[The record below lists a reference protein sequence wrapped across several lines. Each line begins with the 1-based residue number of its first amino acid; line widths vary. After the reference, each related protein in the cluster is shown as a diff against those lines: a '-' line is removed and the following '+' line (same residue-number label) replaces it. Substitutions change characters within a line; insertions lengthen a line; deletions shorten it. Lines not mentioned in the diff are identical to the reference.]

1 MKDDLC
7 PLVPKLPEE
16 SNTQYAAFLLYCES
30 KSLKEV
36 WRKMSVE
43 VSQNGDKIGTVFG
56 VFQAAP
62 TKRTLERW
70 SSKFY
75 WKKRKD
81 EQTGYFLKGVAQQIK
96 ERKTE
101 DSQALA
107 KAIYTVFRNVEPT
120 EDRRKYNRFPER
132 FTRKKADVGIPPLP
146 QHQNDTEK

>member
-16 SNTQYAAFLLYCES
+16 SNIQYAAFLLYCES

-36 WRKMSVE
+36 WRKMSVKASQDGDKMGAVFR
-43 VSQNGDKIGTVFG
+43 VSQAIP
-56 VFQAAP
+56 A
-62 TKRTLERW
+62 KRTLERW
-70 SSKFY
+70 SSQFH

-81 EQTGYFLKGVAQQIK
+81 EQVSYFVAEMAQEIR

-101 DSQALA
+101 DSHTLA
-107 KAIYTVFRNVEPT
+107 KAIHTVFRNMEPT

-132 FTRKKADVGIPPLP
+132 FTRKKVSVCTPSPP

>member
-1 MKDDLC
+1 MKDNLC
-7 PLVPKLPEE
+7 QLVPKLPEE
-16 SNTQYAAFLLYCES
+16 SNIQYAAFLLYCEL

-43 VSQNGDKIGTVFG
+43 VGQNGDKIGTVFG

-70 SSKFY
+70 SSKFH

-81 EQTGYFLKGVAQQIK
+81 EQVSYFIAEMAQEIR

-101 DSQALA
+101 DSRVLA
-107 KAIYTVFRNVEPT
+107 KAIYTVFRNAEPV

-132 FTRKKADVGIPPLP
+132 FTRKKTDVGTPPLS